1 MHKSTSELDL
11 ATTSDIVSR
20 CSSSKESPASAAP
33 GVTTSDSIISASSST
48 SKQLFRQLVK
58 PRAGSQPL
66 TGPKLSNEIS
76 IRSSKSDTDLFV
88 ANEID
93 LCASEDQVN
102 DADQADS
109 LADHIASA
117 NSEDSKAVELEH
129 VNIISHEQSFKS
141 MATSSAENEH
151 MNSIL
156 GAAIYNHQAGA
167 EEDNTPG
174 IATDSLAFKAD
185 SEQPY
190 EPDHNQKN
198 YQNEEGFNLEPTYT
212 PRISSPDN
220 VDQAIE

>member
-11 ATTSDIVSR
+11 SITSDIVSR
-20 CSSSKESPASAAP
+20 CSSSKEPPASAAP
-33 GVTTSDSIISASSST
+33 GVTTSDSIISAVSSAA
-48 SKQLFRQLVK
+48 KQLSRQLVK

-66 TGPKLSNEIS
+66 TGPKLSNETS

-88 ANEID
+88 ANEIN
-93 LCASEDQVN
+93 LYAPEDQDN
-102 DADQADS
+102 EADQADS
-109 LADHIASA
+109 VAYHIASA

-129 VNIISHEQSFKS
+129 VNLIAHEQSFKS
-141 MATSSAENEH
+141 MANSSAENEH

-156 GAAIYNHQAGA
+156 EAAIYNHQAGTK
-167 EEDNTPG
+167 EDNTPG

-185 SEQPY
+185 SKQPY

-198 YQNEEGFNLEPTYT
+198 YQNEEGINLESAYT

-220 VDQAIE
+220 VDQAIG